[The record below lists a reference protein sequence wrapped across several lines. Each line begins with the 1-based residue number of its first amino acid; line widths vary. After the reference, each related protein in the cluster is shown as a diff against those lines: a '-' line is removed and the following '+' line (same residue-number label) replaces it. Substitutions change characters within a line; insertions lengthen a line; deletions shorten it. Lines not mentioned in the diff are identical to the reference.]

1 MYHMWDMHNRTTA
14 EQARINRDRSNGK
27 NTGLED
33 TATLYDAD
41 DVSVRVASSG
51 VVHAS
56 TRPNNSAVS
65 SGECGHGGNDRC
77 ICGLAQ

>member
-1 MYHMWDMHNRTTA
+1 MYHMWDMHNRTT
-14 EQARINRDRSNGK
+14 EKQARINRDHSNGK

-41 DVSVRVASSG
+41 DVDISMASGG

-56 TRPNNSAVS
+56 SRPNNSAVS
-65 SGECGHGGNDRC
+65 SGECSHRGNDRC
-77 ICGLAQ
+77 ICGLA

>member
-1 MYHMWDMHNRTTA
+1 MWCMSDHTTE
-14 EQARINRDRSNGK
+14 EQARINRGRINNGAVPK
-27 NTGLED
+27 VENTSKAD
-33 TATLYDAD
+33 DAD
-41 DVSVRVASSG
+41 VVDISVESSR

-77 ICGLAQ
+77 VCGVAIT